1 MFEFSFGWVLSNR
14 NHHLIGIC
22 LNVVSF
28 LLSKTVPKS
37 HFGVFVLFCP
47 KDRLICPKIFHEIS
61 PIINPMA
68 WVSMGCFQTFGTPSL
83 QPPTIGWNQWKSK
96 DAVAQGALR
105 RSQLARAGAWRGS
118 QQQVDD
124 EQLTPADALKRCERT
139 CESIGKMV
147 G

>member
-1 MFEFSFGWVLSNR
+1 
-14 NHHLIGIC
+14 
-22 LNVVSF
+22 
-28 LLSKTVPKS
+28 
-37 HFGVFVLFCP
+37 
-47 KDRLICPKIFHEIS
+47 
-61 PIINPMA
+61 MA
-68 WVSMGCFQTFGTPSL
+68 WVSMGCFQTTGTPSL

-105 RSQLARAGAWRGS
+105 RSQLARAGALRPPR